1 MSEPTEPVEPPKI
14 TPLSQP
20 PSTEDWENF
29 DPRADQFN
37 LDLKEHFQPEME
49 QTAAAAY
56 INALVAKNYG
66 LAAKAAADLV
76 AGGILSVQQ
85 AMAAIQAGPVVSVN
99 NRSGI
104 VTGLTETAAI
114 NLGAAAMS
122 TAPLGQWASFT
133 AGSGGGSDWPVAA
146 VSWWNVLTIGTSTRT
161 TQIGH
166 QAFNGNYQDWTFIRR
181 KHDSTYGEWNRIFT
195 DTTLIERSV
204 RTEVTTGAVSCYPAN
219 GSLQFLILKSNT
231 TITIPAPRTA
241 GDQLTLRIYQSGGPW
256 SIAFSSNVKLPVGAS
271 LPTMAASQWLTLTLV
286 PNDTAT
292 AWHAFIGG
300 IHSNT

>member
-1 MSEPTEPVEPPKI
+1 MATSKPTRPAEIPQVFTPVPQR
-14 TPLSQP
+14 S
-20 PSTEDWENF
+20 DRANF
-29 DPRADQFN
+29 AYRADMTLTSLPPTVDGVNENIDYVEEAVEFF
-37 LDLKEHFQPEME
+37 D
-49 QTAAAAY
+49 
-56 INALVAKNYG
+56 
-66 LAAKAAADLV
+66 
-76 AGGILSVQQ
+76 QQ
-85 AMAAIQAGPVVSVN
+85 ATAVIEARSFVEQGVQTVEGALEAIQSGPVSSVN
-99 NRSGI
+99 GRSGI

-122 TAPLGQWASFT
+122 TAPLGQWASFSL
-133 AGSGGGSDWPVAA
+133 GSGGGPDSPVAA
-146 VSWWNVLTIGTSTRT
+146 ASWWNVLTFGSSTRT

-166 QAFNGNYQDWTFIRR
+166 QVFNGNYQDWTFIRR
-181 KHDSTYGEWNRIFT
+181 KHDSAYGEWSRIFT

-231 TITIPAPRTA
+231 TITIPAPRAA

-271 LPTMAASQWLTLTLV
+271 LPTMAASQWLTITLV
-286 PNDTAT
+286 PNDTVT

-300 IHSNT
+300 IHAA